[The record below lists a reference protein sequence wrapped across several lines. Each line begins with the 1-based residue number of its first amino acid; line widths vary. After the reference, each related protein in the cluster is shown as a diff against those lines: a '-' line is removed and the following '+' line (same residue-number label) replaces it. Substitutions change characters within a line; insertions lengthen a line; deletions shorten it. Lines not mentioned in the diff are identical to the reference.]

1 MRPGPLS
8 SPGRARYNR
17 GGAGNGKSG
26 RAMLNWSTGFGR
38 KSVKHFVGATP
49 LRSLDLSDKFVED
62 WGQFAEEL
70 KRLGFIKLY
79 WRFQ

>member
-1 MRPGPLS
+1 
-8 SPGRARYNR
+8 
-17 GGAGNGKSG
+17 
-26 RAMLNWSTGFGR
+26 MLNWSTGFGR